1 MSNNIVEELPAR
13 KHAPIAA
20 APAKKEGK
28 PAKVGQSVPKGGD
41 SEEASAK
48 RIRQAV
54 YDIRYR
60 AKRDKIT
67 LQAAYNSYMGN
78 SNLNAK
84 EKKIVKERL
93 FGKEGGGV
101 KEQFSVGADEWAIDN
116 VTAALHEIFTESDE
130 IEELAYLKQLD
141 EEDEK
146 KYKVRVTDMN
156 GKSYIRLAT
165 RKKITELRAN
175 ANIKSVEMTE
185 HGDIVGGERR
195 KGEKTAAAKGGGK
208 KKLDPVGKEDSDVNN
223 DGKRDDQDKYLLN
236 RRKTITRSIQ
246 ASTEYAWNKTF
257 IADAT
262 VTLDPKVGTKKITG
276 KDPAT
281 GGAIDNYA
289 SGAIKVAPSS
299 DDTDPSVKA
308 AARGIYAHNEMEGDV
323 LSEKKGCSSKK
334 KKKKD
339 AYYEDANYGYDKDGK
354 SLNPKDKKDM
364 RGYYAKINLIK
375 NKIRAEMGVKNP
387 CVIADPDEVEK
398 TWDKK
403 LTKKEDNEDVK
414 EDKVTKGIK
423 AVRESKDA
431 KDDRKYKERTAAD
444 PGARDRN
451 NPCPSGF
458 YRNKEGKCV
467 QKGVGPEFKP

>member
-13 KHAPIAA
+13 KHAPIAV
-20 APAKKEGK
+20 APVKKASE

-60 AKRDKIT
+60 AKKDKIT

-185 HGDIVGGERR
+185 HGDIVGGERSR
-195 KGEKTAAAKGGGK
+195 GEKTAAAKGGGK

-236 RRKTITRSIQ
+236 RRKKITRSIQ

-276 KDPAT
+276 KDPVT
-281 GGAIDNYA
+281 GGTVDNYA
-289 SGAIKVAPSS
+289 SGAVKVAPSS
-299 DDTDPSVKA
+299 DDTDPAVKA
-308 AARGIYAHNEMEGDV
+308 AARGIYAHNEMEGDLLDEKACWKGYKKV
-323 LSEKKGCSSKK
+323 GTKKKGGKIVNDCVKEDKK
-334 KKKKD
+334 
-339 AYYEDANYGYDKDGK
+339 EE
-354 SLNPKDKKDM
+354 KKDM

-431 KDDRKYKERTAAD
+431 KDSRKFKERTAAD

-451 NPCPSGF
+451 NPCPSGH

-467 QKGVGPEFKP
+467 QKGVGPEYQP

>member
-13 KHAPIAA
+13 KHAPIAV
-20 APAKKEGK
+20 APVKKASE

-60 AKRDKIT
+60 AKKDKIT

-130 IEELAYLKQLD
+130 IEQLAYLKQLD

-185 HGDIVGGERR
+185 HGDIVGGERSR
-195 KGEKTAAAKGGGK
+195 GEKTAAAKGGGK

-223 DGKRDDQDKYLLN
+223 DGKEDSQDKYLLN
-236 RRKTITRSIQ
+236 RRKKITRSIQ

-308 AARGIYAHNEMEGDV
+308 ASRGIYAHNEMEGDV
-323 LSEKKGCSSKK
+323 LSEKK
-334 KKKKD
+334 
-339 AYYEDANYGYDKDGK
+339 EE
-354 SLNPKDKKDM
+354 KKDM

-398 TWDKK
+398 TWDDK
-403 LTKKEDNEDVK
+403 LTKGK
-414 EDKVTKGIK
+414 EDKKEDVDEGVKEVVGKGINAVK
-423 AVRESKDA
+423 RAAAGVANWANEEQAAAEEDGAKVRELK
-431 KDDRKYKERTAAD
+431 KNPKYKWGRK
-444 PGARDRN
+444 
-451 NPCPSGF
+451 
-458 YRNKEGKCV
+458 NK
-467 QKGVGPEFKP
+467 

>member
-13 KHAPIAA
+13 KHAPIAV
-20 APAKKEGK
+20 APVKKEGGE
-28 PAKVGQSVPKGGD
+28 PAKGGQSVPKGGD

-60 AKRDKIT
+60 AKKDKIT

-101 KEQFSVGADEWAIDN
+101 KEQFSVGADGWAIDN
-116 VTAALHEIFTESDE
+116 IATALHKTFVESDKV
-130 IEELAYLKQLD
+130 EELAYLKQLD

-146 KYKVRVTDMN
+146 KYKVRVTDKN
-156 GKSYIRLAT
+156 GKVYTRLAT
-165 RKKITELRAN
+165 RSKITELRAN
-175 ANIKSVEMTE
+175 NNIKSVEMTE
-185 HGDIVGGERR
+185 HGDIVGGERTR
-195 KGEKTAAAKGGGK
+195 GEKTAAAKGGGK

-223 DGKRDDQDKYLLN
+223 DGKKDDQDKYLLN

-262 VTLDPKVGTKKITG
+262 VTLEPRTGTKKITG

-281 GGAIDNYA
+281 GGAVDNYA

-299 DDTDPSVKA
+299 DDTDPAVKA
-308 AARGIYAHNEMEGDV
+308 AARGIYAHNEIEGDV

-334 KKKKD
+334 KKKSSV
-339 AYYEDANYGYDKDGK
+339 YEEKTEE
-354 SLNPKDKKDM
+354 KKDM

-398 TWDKK
+398 SWDKK
-403 LTKKEDNEDVK
+403 LTKQEDKDSVK

-423 AVRESKDA
+423 AVRESKNA
-431 KDDRKYKERTAAD
+431 KDEVDGSKERTAAD
-444 PGARDRN
+444 PGARERN

-458 YRNKEGKCV
+458 YRNDKGKCV

>member
-13 KHAPIAA
+13 KHAPIAV
-20 APAKKEGK
+20 APVKKASE

-60 AKRDKIT
+60 AKKDKIT

-116 VTAALHEIFTESDE
+116 ITAALHEIFTESDE
-130 IEELAYLKQLD
+130 IEQLAYLKQLD

-185 HGDIVGGERR
+185 HGDIVGGERSR
-195 KGEKTAAAKGGGK
+195 GEKTAAAKGGGK

-223 DGKRDDQDKYLLN
+223 DGKEDSQDKYLLN

-323 LSEKKGCSSKK
+323 LSEKK
-334 KKKKD
+334 
-339 AYYEDANYGYDKDGK
+339 EE
-354 SLNPKDKKDM
+354 KKDM

-403 LTKKEDNEDVK
+403 LTKQEDKEGVK

-467 QKGVGPEFKP
+467 QKGVGPEFQP

>member
-13 KHAPIAA
+13 KHAPIAV
-20 APAKKEGK
+20 APVKKEGE

-60 AKRDKIT
+60 AKKDKIT

-93 FGKEGGGV
+93 FGKEGGGGV

-116 VTAALHEIFTESDE
+116 ITAALHEIFTESDE
-130 IEELAYLKQLD
+130 IEQLAYLKQLD

-185 HGDIVGGERR
+185 HGDIVGGEKTR
-195 KGEKTAAAKGGGK
+195 GEKTAAAKGGGK

-223 DGKRDDQDKYLLN
+223 DGKKDNQDKYLLN

-262 VTLDPKVGTKKITG
+262 VTLDPKVGAKKITG

-281 GGAIDNYA
+281 GGAVDNYA
-289 SGAIKVAPSS
+289 SGAVKVAPSS

-308 AARGIYAHNEMEGDV
+308 AARGIYAHNEMEGD
-323 LSEKKGCSSKK
+323 LISEKK
-334 KKKKD
+334 
-339 AYYEDANYGYDKDGK
+339 EE
-354 SLNPKDKKDM
+354 KKDM

-375 NKIRAEMGVKNP
+375 NKIRAEVGVKNP

>member
-13 KHAPIAA
+13 KHAPIAV
-20 APAKKEGK
+20 APAKKEGE

-101 KEQFSVGADEWAIDN
+101 KEQFSVGAEEWAVDN

-175 ANIKSVEMTE
+175 ANIKSVEMTD
-185 HGDIVGGERR
+185 HGDIVGGEKAR
-195 KGEKTAAAKGGGK
+195 GEKTAAAKGGGK

-223 DGKRDDQDKYLLN
+223 DGKKDEQDKYLLN
-236 RRKTITRSIQ
+236 RRKTISRSIQ

-262 VTLDPKVGTKKITG
+262 VTLDPKAGAKKITG
-276 KDPAT
+276 KDPVT
-281 GGAIDNYA
+281 GGAVDNYA
-289 SGAIKVAPSS
+289 SGAVKVAPSS

-323 LSEKKGCSSKK
+323 LSEKAACDSKKK

-398 TWDKK
+398 SWDKK
-403 LTKKEDNEDVK
+403 LTKGK
-414 EDKVTKGIK
+414 EDKKEDVDEGVKEIATKGIN
-423 AVRESKDA
+423 AVKRAAAGVANWANEEQAAAQEDGATVRKL
-431 KDDRKYKERTAAD
+431 KKNPKYKWGRE
-444 PGARDRN
+444 
-451 NPCPSGF
+451 
-458 YRNKEGKCV
+458 NK
-467 QKGVGPEFKP
+467 

>member
-13 KHAPIAA
+13 KHAPIAV
-20 APAKKEGK
+20 APVKKASE

-60 AKRDKIT
+60 AKKDKIT

-116 VTAALHEIFTESDE
+116 ITAALHEIFTESDE
-130 IEELAYLKQLD
+130 IEQLAYLKQLD

-185 HGDIVGGERR
+185 HGDIVGGERSR
-195 KGEKTAAAKGGGK
+195 GEKTAAAKGGGK

-223 DGKRDDQDKYLLN
+223 DGKEDSQDKYLLN

-308 AARGIYAHNEMEGDV
+308 ASRGIYAHNEMEGDV
-323 LSEKKGCSSKK
+323 LSEKK
-334 KKKKD
+334 
-339 AYYEDANYGYDKDGK
+339 EE
-354 SLNPKDKKDM
+354 KKDM

-403 LTKKEDNEDVK
+403 LTKQEDKEGVK

>member
-1 MSNNIVEELPAR
+1 MSKNIVEELPAR
-13 KHAPIAA
+13 KHAPIAV
-20 APAKKEGK
+20 APVKTEGQ

-60 AKRDKIT
+60 AKKDKIT

-101 KEQFSVGADEWAIDN
+101 KEQFTVGADEWALDN
-116 VTAALHEIFTESDE
+116 ISNALNQTFVESDQ
-130 IEELAYLKQLD
+130 IEELAYLRQLD

-185 HGDIVGGERR
+185 HGDIVGGERSR
-195 KGEKTAAAKGGGK
+195 GEKTAAAKGGGK

-223 DGKRDDQDKYLLN
+223 DGKKDEQDKYLLN
-236 RRKTITRSIQ
+236 RRKTISRSIQ

-281 GGAIDNYA
+281 GGAVDNYA
-289 SGAIKVAPSS
+289 TGAVKVAPAS
-299 DDTDPSVKA
+299 DDSDPAVKA

-323 LSEKKGCSSKK
+323 LSEKK
-334 KKKKD
+334 
-339 AYYEDANYGYDKDGK
+339 EE
-354 SLNPKDKKDM
+354 KKDM

-398 TWDKK
+398 SWDKK
-403 LTKKEDNEDVK
+403 LTKGK
-414 EDKVTKGIK
+414 EDKEDVDEGVKEIATKGIN
-423 AVRESKDA
+423 AVKRAAAGVANWANEEQAAAQEDGATVRKL
-431 KDDRKYKERTAAD
+431 KKNPKYKWGRE
-444 PGARDRN
+444 
-451 NPCPSGF
+451 
-458 YRNKEGKCV
+458 NK
-467 QKGVGPEFKP
+467 

>member
-13 KHAPIAA
+13 KHAPIAV
-20 APAKKEGK
+20 APVKKASE

-60 AKRDKIT
+60 AKKDKIT

-116 VTAALHEIFTESDE
+116 ITAALHEIFTESDE
-130 IEELAYLKQLD
+130 IEQLAYLKQLD

-185 HGDIVGGERR
+185 HGDIVGGERSR
-195 KGEKTAAAKGGGK
+195 GEKTAAAKGGGK

-223 DGKRDDQDKYLLN
+223 DGKEDSQDKYLLN
-236 RRKTITRSIQ
+236 RRKKITRSIQ

-308 AARGIYAHNEMEGDV
+308 ASRGIYAHNEMEGDV
-323 LSEKKGCSSKK
+323 LSEKK
-334 KKKKD
+334 
-339 AYYEDANYGYDKDGK
+339 EE
-354 SLNPKDKKDM
+354 KKDM

-403 LTKKEDNEDVK
+403 LTKQEDKEGVK

-467 QKGVGPEFKP
+467 QKGVGPEFQP

>member
-20 APAKKEGK
+20 APAKKEGE

-185 HGDIVGGERR
+185 HGDIVGGERS

-223 DGKRDDQDKYLLN
+223 DGKKDDQDKYLLN
-236 RRKTITRSIQ
+236 RRKTISRSIQ

-281 GGAIDNYA
+281 GGAVDNYA
-289 SGAIKVAPSS
+289 SGAVKVAPSS

-323 LSEKKGCSSKK
+323 LSEKAACDSKKK

-398 TWDKK
+398 SWDKK
-403 LTKKEDNEDVK
+403 LTKGK
-414 EDKVTKGIK
+414 EDKKEDVDEGVKEIATKGIN
-423 AVRESKDA
+423 AVKRAAAGVANWANEEQAAAQEDGATVRKL
-431 KDDRKYKERTAAD
+431 KKNPKYKWGRE
-444 PGARDRN
+444 
-451 NPCPSGF
+451 
-458 YRNKEGKCV
+458 NK
-467 QKGVGPEFKP
+467 

>member
-20 APAKKEGK
+20 APAKKEGE

-185 HGDIVGGERR
+185 HGDIVGGERSR
-195 KGEKTAAAKGGGK
+195 GEKTAAAKGGGK

-223 DGKRDDQDKYLLN
+223 DGKKDDQDKYLLN

-281 GGAIDNYA
+281 GGAVDNYA
-289 SGAIKVAPSS
+289 SGAVKVAPSS

-323 LSEKKGCSSKK
+323 LSEKK
-334 KKKKD
+334 
-339 AYYEDANYGYDKDGK
+339 EE
-354 SLNPKDKKDM
+354 KKDM

-398 TWDKK
+398 TWDDK
-403 LTKKEDNEDVK
+403 LTKGK
-414 EDKVTKGIK
+414 EDKKEDVDEGVKEIATKGINAVK
-423 AVRESKDA
+423 RAAAGVANWANEEQAAAEEDGAKVRELK
-431 KDDRKYKERTAAD
+431 KNPKYKWGRK
-444 PGARDRN
+444 
-451 NPCPSGF
+451 
-458 YRNKEGKCV
+458 NK
-467 QKGVGPEFKP
+467 

>member
-13 KHAPIAA
+13 KHAPIAV
-20 APAKKEGK
+20 APVKTEGQ

-60 AKRDKIT
+60 AKKDKIT

-185 HGDIVGGERR
+185 HGDIVGGERSR
-195 KGEKTAAAKGGGK
+195 GEKTAAAKGGGK

-223 DGKRDDQDKYLLN
+223 DGKKDEQDKYLLN
-236 RRKTITRSIQ
+236 RRKTISRSIQ

-281 GGAIDNYA
+281 GGAVDNYA
-289 SGAIKVAPSS
+289 TGAVKVAPAS
-299 DDTDPSVKA
+299 DDSDPAVKA

-323 LSEKKGCSSKK
+323 LSEKAACDSKKK

-398 TWDKK
+398 SWDKK
-403 LTKKEDNEDVK
+403 LTKGK
-414 EDKVTKGIK
+414 EDKEDVDEGVKEIATKGIN
-423 AVRESKDA
+423 AVKRAAAGVANWANEEQAAAQEDGATVRKL
-431 KDDRKYKERTAAD
+431 KKNPKYKWGRE
-444 PGARDRN
+444 
-451 NPCPSGF
+451 
-458 YRNKEGKCV
+458 NK
-467 QKGVGPEFKP
+467 

>member
-20 APAKKEGK
+20 APAKKEGE

-185 HGDIVGGERR
+185 HGDIVGGERS

-223 DGKRDDQDKYLLN
+223 DGKKDDQDKYLLN

-281 GGAIDNYA
+281 GGAVDNYA
-289 SGAIKVAPSS
+289 SGAVKVAPSS

-323 LSEKKGCSSKK
+323 LSEKAACDSKKK

-398 TWDKK
+398 SWDKK
-403 LTKKEDNEDVK
+403 LTKGK
-414 EDKVTKGIK
+414 EDKKEDVDEGVKEIATKGIN
-423 AVRESKDA
+423 AVKRAAAGVANWANEEQAAAQEDGATVRKL
-431 KDDRKYKERTAAD
+431 KKNPKYKWGRE
-444 PGARDRN
+444 
-451 NPCPSGF
+451 
-458 YRNKEGKCV
+458 NK
-467 QKGVGPEFKP
+467 

>member
-1 MSNNIVEELPAR
+1 MSKNIVEELPAR

-20 APAKKEGK
+20 APAKKEGE

-60 AKRDKIT
+60 AKKDKIT

-185 HGDIVGGERR
+185 HGDIVGGERS

-223 DGKRDDQDKYLLN
+223 DGKKDDQDKYLLN

-323 LSEKKGCSSKK
+323 LSEKK
-334 KKKKD
+334 
-339 AYYEDANYGYDKDGK
+339 EE
-354 SLNPKDKKDM
+354 KKDM

>member
-13 KHAPIAA
+13 KHAPIAV
-20 APAKKEGK
+20 APVKKEAE

-60 AKRDKIT
+60 AKKDKIT

-101 KEQFSVGADEWAIDN
+101 KEQFTVGADEWALDN
-116 VTAALHEIFTESDE
+116 ISNALNQTFVESDQ
-130 IEELAYLKQLD
+130 IEELAYLRQLD

-185 HGDIVGGERR
+185 HGDIVGGERSR
-195 KGEKTAAAKGGGK
+195 GEKTAAAKGGGK

-281 GGAIDNYA
+281 GGAVDNYA
-289 SGAIKVAPSS
+289 SGAVKVAPSS

-375 NKIRAEMGVKNP
+375 NKIRAEVGVKNP

-403 LTKKEDNEDVK
+403 LTKGK
-414 EDKVTKGIK
+414 EDKEDVDEGVKEIATKGIN
-423 AVRESKDA
+423 AVKRAAAGVANWANEEQAAAQEDGATVRKL
-431 KDDRKYKERTAAD
+431 KKNPKYKWGRE
-444 PGARDRN
+444 
-451 NPCPSGF
+451 
-458 YRNKEGKCV
+458 NK
-467 QKGVGPEFKP
+467 

>member
-1 MSNNIVEELPAR
+1 MSKNIVEELPAR

-20 APAKKEGK
+20 APAKKEGE

-60 AKRDKIT
+60 AKKDKIT

-185 HGDIVGGERR
+185 HGDIVGGERS

-223 DGKRDDQDKYLLN
+223 DGKKDDQDKYLLN

-323 LSEKKGCSSKK
+323 LSEKK
-334 KKKKD
+334 
-339 AYYEDANYGYDKDGK
+339 EE
-354 SLNPKDKKDM
+354 KKDM

-398 TWDKK
+398 TWDDK
-403 LTKKEDNEDVK
+403 LTKGK
-414 EDKVTKGIK
+414 EDKKEDVDEGVKEIATKGINAVKRAAASAANWLDQEK
-423 AVRESKDA
+423 AAAEEDGAKVRELK
-431 KDDRKYKERTAAD
+431 KNPKYKWGRE
-444 PGARDRN
+444 
-451 NPCPSGF
+451 
-458 YRNKEGKCV
+458 NK
-467 QKGVGPEFKP
+467 

>member
-13 KHAPIAA
+13 KHAPIAV
-20 APAKKEGK
+20 APVKKEGE

-60 AKRDKIT
+60 AKKDKIT

-93 FGKEGGGV
+93 FGKEGGGGV

-116 VTAALHEIFTESDE
+116 ITAALHEIFTESDE
-130 IEELAYLKQLD
+130 IEQLAYLKQLD

-185 HGDIVGGERR
+185 HGDIVGGEKNR
-195 KGEKTAAAKGGGK
+195 GEKTAAAKGGGK

-223 DGKRDDQDKYLLN
+223 DGKKDSQDKYLLN

-262 VTLDPKVGTKKITG
+262 VTLDPKVGAKKITG

-281 GGAIDNYA
+281 GGAVDNYA
-289 SGAIKVAPSS
+289 SGAVKVAPSS

-308 AARGIYAHNEMEGDV
+308 AARGIYAHNEMEGD
-323 LSEKKGCSSKK
+323 LISEKK
-334 KKKKD
+334 
-339 AYYEDANYGYDKDGK
+339 EE
-354 SLNPKDKKDM
+354 KKDM

-375 NKIRAEMGVKNP
+375 NKIRAEVGVKNP

>member
-13 KHAPIAA
+13 KHAPIAV
-20 APAKKEGK
+20 APVKKASE

-60 AKRDKIT
+60 AKKDKIT

-130 IEELAYLKQLD
+130 IEQLAYLKQLD

-185 HGDIVGGERR
+185 HGDIVGGERSR
-195 KGEKTAAAKGGGK
+195 GEKTAAAKGGGK

-223 DGKRDDQDKYLLN
+223 DGKKDEQDKYLLN

-308 AARGIYAHNEMEGDV
+308 ASRGIYAHNEMEGDV
-323 LSEKKGCSSKK
+323 LSEKK
-334 KKKKD
+334 
-339 AYYEDANYGYDKDGK
+339 EE
-354 SLNPKDKKDM
+354 KKDM

-403 LTKKEDNEDVK
+403 LTKQEDKEGVK

>member
-13 KHAPIAA
+13 KHAPIAV
-20 APAKKEGK
+20 APVKKEGE

-60 AKRDKIT
+60 AKKDKIT

-116 VTAALHEIFTESDE
+116 VTAALHEIFAESDE

-156 GKSYIRLAT
+156 GKVYTRLAT

-185 HGDIVGGERR
+185 HGDIVGGERT

-223 DGKRDDQDKYLLN
+223 DGKKDNQDKYLLN

-262 VTLDPKVGTKKITG
+262 VTLDPKVGTKKVTG
-276 KDPAT
+276 KDPVT
-281 GGAIDNYA
+281 GGAVDNYA
-289 SGAIKVAPSS
+289 SGAVKVAPSS

-308 AARGIYAHNEMEGDV
+308 AARGIYAHNEIEGDV

-334 KKKKD
+334 KKKSSV
-339 AYYEDANYGYDKDGK
+339 YEEKTEE
-354 SLNPKDKKDM
+354 KKDM

-444 PGARDRN
+444 PGAPERN

-458 YRNKEGKCV
+458 YRNAKGKCV

>member
-20 APAKKEGK
+20 APAKKEGE

-185 HGDIVGGERR
+185 HGDIVGGERSR
-195 KGEKTAAAKGGGK
+195 GEKTAAAKGGGK

-223 DGKRDDQDKYLLN
+223 DGKKDDQDKYLLN

-281 GGAIDNYA
+281 GGAVDNYA
-289 SGAIKVAPSS
+289 SGAVKVAPSS

-323 LSEKKGCSSKK
+323 LSEKK
-334 KKKKD
+334 
-339 AYYEDANYGYDKDGK
+339 EE
-354 SLNPKDKKDM
+354 KKDM

-398 TWDKK
+398 TWDDK
-403 LTKKEDNEDVK
+403 LTKGK
-414 EDKVTKGIK
+414 EDKKEDVDEGVKEIATKGINAVKRAAAGAANWLDQEK
-423 AVRESKDA
+423 AAAEEDGAKVRELK
-431 KDDRKYKERTAAD
+431 KNPKYTWGRE
-444 PGARDRN
+444 
-451 NPCPSGF
+451 
-458 YRNKEGKCV
+458 NK
-467 QKGVGPEFKP
+467 

>member
-13 KHAPIAA
+13 KHAPIAV
-20 APAKKEGK
+20 APVKKASE

-60 AKRDKIT
+60 AKKDKIT

-116 VTAALHEIFTESDE
+116 ITAALHEIFTESDE
-130 IEELAYLKQLD
+130 IEQLAYLKQLD

-185 HGDIVGGERR
+185 HGDIVGGERS
-195 KGEKTAAAKGGGK
+195 KGEKTAAAKGGGGIGTALGETSP
-208 KKLDPVGKEDSDVNN
+208 LDEVFKTAVTFSVGAGTSLTIDVDDVNCGN
-223 DGKRDDQDKYLLN
+223 VAMIKPG
-236 RRKTITRSIQ
+236 TVHV
-246 ASTEYAWNKTF
+246 AVGATF
-257 IADAT
+257 HI
-262 VTLDPKVGTKKITG
+262 
-276 KDPAT
+276 
-281 GGAIDNYA
+281 
-289 SGAIKVAPSS
+289 APS
-299 DDTDPSVKA
+299 TILKT
-308 AARGIYAHNEMEGDV
+308 NV
-323 LSEKKGCSSKK
+323 LGLF
-334 KKKKD
+334 
-339 AYYEDANYGYDKDGK
+339 N
-354 SLNPKDKKDM
+354 
-364 RGYYAKINLIK
+364 
-375 NKIRAEMGVKNP
+375 
-387 CVIADPDEVEK
+387 
-398 TWDKK
+398 
-403 LTKKEDNEDVK
+403 
-414 EDKVTKGIK
+414 
-423 AVRESKDA
+423 
-431 KDDRKYKERTAAD
+431 
-444 PGARDRN
+444 
-451 NPCPSGF
+451 
-458 YRNKEGKCV
+458 
-467 QKGVGPEFKP
+467 

>member
-20 APAKKEGK
+20 APAKKEGE

-185 HGDIVGGERR
+185 HGDIVGGERS

-223 DGKRDDQDKYLLN
+223 DGKKDDQDKYLLN

-281 GGAIDNYA
+281 GGAVDNYA
-289 SGAIKVAPSS
+289 SGAVKVAPSS

-323 LSEKKGCSSKK
+323 LSEKK
-334 KKKKD
+334 
-339 AYYEDANYGYDKDGK
+339 EE
-354 SLNPKDKKDM
+354 KKDM

-398 TWDKK
+398 TWDDK
-403 LTKKEDNEDVK
+403 LTKGK
-414 EDKVTKGIK
+414 EDKKEDVDEGVKEIATKGINAVK
-423 AVRESKDA
+423 RAAAGVANWANEEQAAAEEDGAKVRELK
-431 KDDRKYKERTAAD
+431 KNPKYKWGRK
-444 PGARDRN
+444 
-451 NPCPSGF
+451 
-458 YRNKEGKCV
+458 NK
-467 QKGVGPEFKP
+467 

>member
-20 APAKKEGK
+20 APAKKEGE

-185 HGDIVGGERR
+185 HGDIVGGERS

-223 DGKRDDQDKYLLN
+223 DGKKDNQDKYLLN

-281 GGAIDNYA
+281 GGAVDNYA
-289 SGAIKVAPSS
+289 SGAVKVAPSS
-299 DDTDPSVKA
+299 DDADPSVKA

-323 LSEKKGCSSKK
+323 LSEKK
-334 KKKKD
+334 
-339 AYYEDANYGYDKDGK
+339 EE
-354 SLNPKDKKDM
+354 KKDM

-398 TWDKK
+398 TWDDK
-403 LTKKEDNEDVK
+403 LTKGK
-414 EDKVTKGIK
+414 EDKKEDVDEGVKEIATKGINAVK
-423 AVRESKDA
+423 RAAAGVANWANEEQAAAEEDGAKVRELK
-431 KDDRKYKERTAAD
+431 KNPKYKWGRK
-444 PGARDRN
+444 
-451 NPCPSGF
+451 
-458 YRNKEGKCV
+458 NK
-467 QKGVGPEFKP
+467 

>member
-1 MSNNIVEELPAR
+1 MSKNIVEELPAR
-13 KHAPIAA
+13 KHAPIAV
-20 APAKKEGK
+20 APVKTEGQ

-60 AKRDKIT
+60 AKKDKIT

-101 KEQFSVGADEWAIDN
+101 KEQFTVGADEWALDN
-116 VTAALHEIFTESDE
+116 ISNALNQTFVESDQ
-130 IEELAYLKQLD
+130 IEELAYLRQLD

-185 HGDIVGGERR
+185 HGDIVGGERSR
-195 KGEKTAAAKGGGK
+195 GEKTAAAKGGGK

-223 DGKRDDQDKYLLN
+223 DGKKDEQDKYLLN
-236 RRKTITRSIQ
+236 RRKTISRSIQ

-281 GGAIDNYA
+281 GGAVDNYA
-289 SGAIKVAPSS
+289 TGAVKVAPAS
-299 DDTDPSVKA
+299 DDSDPAVKA

-323 LSEKKGCSSKK
+323 LSEKAACDSKKK

-398 TWDKK
+398 SWDKK
-403 LTKKEDNEDVK
+403 LTKGK
-414 EDKVTKGIK
+414 EDKEDVDEGVKEIATKGIN
-423 AVRESKDA
+423 AVKRAAAGVANWANEEQAAAQEDGATVRKL
-431 KDDRKYKERTAAD
+431 KKNPKYKWGRE
-444 PGARDRN
+444 
-451 NPCPSGF
+451 
-458 YRNKEGKCV
+458 NK
-467 QKGVGPEFKP
+467 

>member
-13 KHAPIAA
+13 KHAPIAV
-20 APAKKEGK
+20 APVKKASE

-60 AKRDKIT
+60 AKKDKIT

-130 IEELAYLKQLD
+130 IEQLAYLKQLD

-185 HGDIVGGERR
+185 HGDIVGGERSR
-195 KGEKTAAAKGGGK
+195 GEKTAAAKGGGK

-223 DGKRDDQDKYLLN
+223 DGKEDSQDKYLLN

-323 LSEKKGCSSKK
+323 LSEKK
-334 KKKKD
+334 
-339 AYYEDANYGYDKDGK
+339 EE
-354 SLNPKDKKDM
+354 KKDM

-403 LTKKEDNEDVK
+403 LTKQEDKEGVK

-467 QKGVGPEFKP
+467 QKGVGPEFQP

>member
-13 KHAPIAA
+13 KHAPIAV
-20 APAKKEGK
+20 APVKKASE

-60 AKRDKIT
+60 AKKDKIT

-130 IEELAYLKQLD
+130 IEQLAYLKQLD

-185 HGDIVGGERR
+185 HGDIVGGERSR
-195 KGEKTAAAKGGGK
+195 GEKTAAAKGGGK

-223 DGKRDDQDKYLLN
+223 DGKEDSQDKYLLN

-308 AARGIYAHNEMEGDV
+308 ASRGIYAHNEMEGDV
-323 LSEKKGCSSKK
+323 LSEKK
-334 KKKKD
+334 
-339 AYYEDANYGYDKDGK
+339 EE
-354 SLNPKDKKDM
+354 KKDM

-398 TWDKK
+398 TWDDK
-403 LTKKEDNEDVK
+403 LTKGK
-414 EDKVTKGIK
+414 EDKKEDVDEGVKEVVGKGINAVK
-423 AVRESKDA
+423 RAAAGVANWANEEQAAAEEDGAKVRELK
-431 KDDRKYKERTAAD
+431 KNPKYKWGRK
-444 PGARDRN
+444 
-451 NPCPSGF
+451 
-458 YRNKEGKCV
+458 NK
-467 QKGVGPEFKP
+467 

>member
-13 KHAPIAA
+13 KHAPIAV
-20 APAKKEGK
+20 APVKKASE

-60 AKRDKIT
+60 AKKDKIT

-130 IEELAYLKQLD
+130 IEQLAYLKQLD

-185 HGDIVGGERR
+185 HGDIVGGERSR
-195 KGEKTAAAKGGGK
+195 GEKTAAAKGGGK

-223 DGKRDDQDKYLLN
+223 DGKEDSQDKYLLN
-236 RRKTITRSIQ
+236 RRKKITRSIQ

-308 AARGIYAHNEMEGDV
+308 ASRGIYAHNEMEGDV
-323 LSEKKGCSSKK
+323 LSEKK
-334 KKKKD
+334 
-339 AYYEDANYGYDKDGK
+339 EE
-354 SLNPKDKKDM
+354 KKDM

-403 LTKKEDNEDVK
+403 LTKQEDKEGVK